1 MQSNSA
7 VAASYGLKMVGY
19 EGGQSL
25 VGFNGAENNTTL
37 TTLFGNVNRSAGM
50 GTLYNQYL
58 QSWVNSGGDMFVHY
72 SDMGAYAK
80 YGNFGAL
87 EYQNQDPTTSPKY
100 SALMGFASQY
110 Q

>member
-7 VAASYGLKMVGY
+7 VAASYGLKLVAY

-25 VGFNGAENNTTL
+25 VGYNGAENNTAL
-37 TTLFGNVNRSAGM
+37 TALFGAVNRDAGM
-50 GTLYNQYL
+50 GPLYNQYL
-58 QSWVNSGGDMFVHY
+58 QNWVSSGGDMFVHY

-80 YGNFGAL
+80 FGNFGAL
-87 EYQNQDPTTSPKY
+87 EYQDQDPTTSPKY
-100 SALMGFASQY
+100 QALTTFASQH